1 MVRIF
6 FGVSNMTVAGCLK
19 AFLGAAVVCF
29 MMSGLS
35 HAADQG
41 NAAEAEA
48 LVKKGVA
55 FIKANGPEK
64 AAEEFTNGKFFKD
77 RDLYIVYTEF
87 GGKVLAHGG
96 NPKLVGKNLTGM
108 KDSEGNPFFQMLVDL
123 AKAKGKGWSGSY
135 RFMNPVS
142 QKIEAKVMYL
152 ESVGETYVGVGIYK
166 Q

>member
-1 MVRIF
+1 MRILS
-6 FGVSNMTVAGCLK
+6 VLK
-19 AFLGAAVVCF
+19 SVFAAAAVSLV
-29 MMSGLS
+29 MVGMS

-41 NAAEAEA
+41 TAAEAEA
-48 LVKKGVA
+48 MVKKGVA
-55 FIKANGPEK
+55 YIKANGPEK
-64 AAEEFTNGKFFKD
+64 AAEEFTNGKTFKD

-87 GGKVLAHGG
+87 SGKVLAHGG

-108 KDSEGNPFFQMLVDL
+108 KDSEGNPFFQMLLDL
-123 AKAKGKGWSGSY
+123 AKSKGKGWSGSY
-135 RFMNPVS
+135 RFMNPAT

>member
-1 MVRIF
+1 MQYFSVLRSVF
-6 FGVSNMTVAGCLK
+6 A
-19 AFLGAAVVCF
+19 AAAVSLV
-29 MMSGLS
+29 MVGIS
-35 HAADQG
+35 HAAEQG
-41 NAAEAEA
+41 TAAEAEA
-48 LVKKGVA
+48 MVKKGVA
-55 FIKANGPEK
+55 YIKANGPEK
-64 AAEEFTNGKFFKD
+64 AAEEFTNGKTFKD

-108 KDSEGNPFFQMLVDL
+108 KDSEGNPFFQMLLDL
-123 AKAKGKGWSGSY
+123 AKSKGKGWSGSY
-135 RFMNPVS
+135 RFMNPAT

>member
-1 MVRIF
+1 MHFLSTLKVFLSAAAISL
-6 FGVSNMTVAGCLK
+6 VMTG
-19 AFLGAAVVCF
+19 GAK
-29 MMSGLS
+29 
-35 HAADQG
+35 AADQG
-41 NAAEAEA
+41 TTAEAEA
-48 LVKKGVA
+48 MVKKGVA
-55 FIKANGPEK
+55 YIKANGPEK
-64 AAEEFTNGKFFKD
+64 AAEEFTNGKSFKD

-135 RFMNPVS
+135 RFMNPAT

-166 Q
+166 

>member
-1 MVRIF
+1 MRF
-6 FGVSNMTVAGCLK
+6 LSLLKGVLSA
-19 AFLGAAVVCF
+19 AAVSLLVVGF
-29 MMSGLS
+29 A

-41 NAAEAEA
+41 TAAEAEA
-48 LVKKGVA
+48 MVKKGVA

-64 AAEEFTNGKFFKD
+64 AAEEFTHGKSFKD

-87 GGKVLAHGG
+87 SGNVLAHGG
-96 NPKLVGKNLTGM
+96 NAKLVGKNLTGM
-108 KDSEGNPFFQMLVDL
+108 KDSEGNPFFQMLLDL

-135 RFMNPVS
+135 RFMNPAT

-166 Q
+166 

>member
-1 MVRIF
+1 VHFLSLLKVFLSAAAISLVM
-6 FGVSNMTVAGCLK
+6 AG
-19 AFLGAAVVCF
+19 GAQ
-29 MMSGLS
+29 
-35 HAADQG
+35 AADQG
-41 NAAEAEA
+41 TAAEAEA
-48 LVKKGVA
+48 MVKKGVA
-55 FIKANGPEK
+55 YIKANGPEK
-64 AAEEFTNGKFFKD
+64 AAEEFTNGKSFKD

-123 AKAKGKGWSGSY
+123 AKTKGKGWSGSY
-135 RFMNPVS
+135 RFMNPAT

-166 Q
+166 

>member
-1 MVRIF
+1 MHFSSLLKVF
-6 FGVSNMTVAGCLK
+6 VSAAAMSLVMAG
-19 AFLGAAVVCF
+19 GA
-29 MMSGLS
+29 
-35 HAADQG
+35 HATDQG
-41 NAAEAEA
+41 TAAEAEA
-48 LVKKGVA
+48 MVKKGVA
-55 FIKANGPEK
+55 YIKTNGPEK
-64 AAEEFTNGKFFKD
+64 AAEEFTNGKSFKD

-123 AKAKGKGWSGSY
+123 AKTKGKGWSGSY
-135 RFMNPVS
+135 RFMNPAT

-166 Q
+166 

>member
-1 MVRIF
+1 MHVLSTLKVLLSAAAISL
-6 FGVSNMTVAGCLK
+6 VMAG
-19 AFLGAAVVCF
+19 GAQ
-29 MMSGLS
+29 
-35 HAADQG
+35 AADQG
-41 NAAEAEA
+41 TAAEAEA
-48 LVKKGVA
+48 MVKKGVA
-55 FIKANGPEK
+55 YIKINGPEK
-64 AAEEFTNGKFFKD
+64 AAEEFTNGKSFKD

-123 AKAKGKGWSGSY
+123 AKSKGKGWSGNY
-135 RFMNPVS
+135 RFINPTT

-166 Q
+166 

>member
-1 MVRIF
+1 MQ
-6 FGVSNMTVAGCLK
+6 
-19 AFLGAAVVCF
+19 FLSVIKSVFTAAAVSLV
-29 MMSGLS
+29 MVGMS

-41 NAAEAEA
+41 TAAEAEA
-48 LVKKGVA
+48 MVKKGVA

-64 AAEEFTNGKFFKD
+64 AAEEFTNGKTFKD

-87 GGKVLAHGG
+87 SGKVLAHGG

-108 KDSEGNPFFQMLVDL
+108 KDSEGNPFFQMLLDL
-123 AKAKGKGWSGSY
+123 AKTKGKGWSGSY
-135 RFMNPVS
+135 RFMNPAT

>member
-1 MVRIF
+1 MSIAMTTIF
-6 FGVSNMTVAGCLK
+6 KLK
-19 AFLGAAVVCF
+19 KLFAIAVVGFIAVGAAQ
-29 MMSGLS
+29 
-35 HAADQG
+35 AADQG

-48 LVKKGVA
+48 MVKKGVA
-55 FIKANGPEK
+55 YIKANGPEK
-64 AAEEFTNGKFFKD
+64 AAEEFTNGKSFKD

-108 KDSEGNPFFQMLVDL
+108 KDSEGNPFFQMLVEL
-123 AKAKGKGWSGSY
+123 AKTKGKGWSSSY
-135 RFMNPVS
+135 RFMNPVT